1 MNKMIF
7 VNLPVADVAKST
19 SFYEALGAKRDARF
33 CNESTSM
40 MSFSDAVHFMLVSHE
55 RFRDFTSKPIVDA
68 KKSVQALLCLS
79 EDSRASVDATTDK
92 AIRAGGKADPCPR
105 QDYGFMY
112 GRSFEDLDGHIVELA
127 WMDVEAA
134 MKASQTPPSQA
145 HADAA
150 RA

>member
-1 MNKMIF
+1 MPKMIF

-19 SFYEALGAKRDARF
+19 AFYEALGAKRDVRF

-40 MSFSDAVHFMLVSHE
+40 MTFSDTIHFMLLSHQ

-68 KKSVQALLCLS
+68 KVSVEALLCLT
-79 EDSRASVDATTDK
+79 EDSRAGVDAFVEK
-92 AIRAGGKADPCPR
+92 GIAAGGKGDPCPK

-112 GRSFEDLDGHIVELA
+112 GRSFEDLDGHIIEVA

-134 MKASQTPPSQA
+134 MAAST
-145 HADAA
+145 
-150 RA
+150 